1 MEFENYAK
9 RLNSIKDIKTFGQ
22 LLHKKQGHFRLSVK
36 NNKMVLEEIQKL
48 KFAQINNKR
57 YYFSNGIV
65 SLHFLHSFV
74 KDIVKFKEE
83 KKKKGSKNIYL
94 RKNKAFCWW
103 KKPCQKITDFLC

>member
-94 RKNKAFCWW
+94 RKNKTFCWW